1 MTMPSLHKLWI
12 RIMFIAIISL
22 LLFSQ
27 EQESLPQKPYTIEAY
42 PTTVLSKNTFP
53 ELPNI
58 SYEEIIKF
66 AKNASKETG
75 VRPEFLAAII
85 SQESSEGKNV
95 GSCFLFDP
103 KLFGSGVG
111 INLFSGTFTS
121 KIMKPDRDVEPFFK
135 IMEELDRSPF
145 FTPVSCPMKTG
156 WGGAMG
162 PMQIIPSTWILVKD
176 RTAIALR
183 KKMVDPW
190 VPEDAFMAA
199 AIHLKDLGADH
210 GKVSSERTAACK
222 YFSGKPCGE
231 KKLILTKKTKHG
243 KRIYKKAYV
252 ENPIIAQYGD
262 SVMKKMRY
270 FQKIFHPPVVLDI
283 KAKQKTRNTHKK

>member
-1 MTMPSLHKLWI
+1 MASLRKIWI
-12 RIMFIAIISL
+12 HAILAILISL

-27 EQESLPQKPYTIEAY
+27 RQESSQEISYKRDFPL
-42 PTTVLSKNTFP
+42 TTVLSTNTLP
-53 ELPNI
+53 ELPDI
-58 SYEEIIKF
+58 SYEDMLKF

-103 KLFGSGVG
+103 KLFGPGIG
-111 INLFSGTFTS
+111 INLFSGTFTG
-121 KIMKPDRDVEPFFK
+121 KIMKPDRDVKPFFE

-145 FTPVSCPMKTG
+145 FTPVSCPMKIG

-176 RTAIALR
+176 RTAIALG
-183 KKMVDPW
+183 KKLVDPW

-199 AIHLKDLGADH
+199 AIRLKDLGAAR
-210 GKVSSERTAACK
+210 GKVSNERAAACK
-222 YFSGKPCGE
+222 YFSGKSCGE
-231 KKLILTKKTKHG
+231 KKLVLVKKTKHR
-243 KRIYKKAYV
+243 KRVYKKIYV
-252 ENPIIAQYGD
+252 ENPMIAKYAD
-262 SVMKKMRY
+262 SVIKKTAY
-270 FQKIFHPPVVLDI
+270 FQKILHPHEDTPV
-283 KAKQKTRNTHKK
+283 KTKRVFKKHK

>member
-1 MTMPSLHKLWI
+1 MKMLSFHTSWI
-12 RIMFIAIISL
+12 RIMLVILISL

-27 EQESLPQKPYTIEAY
+27 EQESLPQKPSIREVP
-42 PTTVLSKNTFP
+42 PTTVLSKNTLP

-58 SYEEIIKF
+58 SYEDVIKF

-176 RTAIALR
+176 RTAIALG

-231 KKLILTKKTKHG
+231 KKLVLVKKTKHR
-243 KRIYKKAYV
+243 KARYKTMYV
-252 ENPIIAQYGD
+252 ESPMVAQYGD
-262 SVMKKMRY
+262 SVIKKTKY

-283 KAKQKTRNTHKK
+283 KAKQKTHHTHKK